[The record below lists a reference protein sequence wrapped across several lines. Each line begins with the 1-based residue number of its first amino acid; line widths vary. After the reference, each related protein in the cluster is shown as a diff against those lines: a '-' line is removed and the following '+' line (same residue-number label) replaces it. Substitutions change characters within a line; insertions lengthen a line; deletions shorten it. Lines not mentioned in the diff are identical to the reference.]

1 MISDELKT
9 LTEKYISTTE
19 ALLADKKFGEGIFG
33 MPDRSKSDP
42 CHVNYFNA
50 VKDVIEKVVAAGLS
64 RTDADDIAEFLLRG
78 NASHPCNNLA
88 SWMIMAV
95 EQFSLQII
103 PFMSD
108 SCKDDLSRFY
118 SKKYPRLQRIPFQ
131 QQIVKALK
139 K

>member
-9 LTEKYISTTE
+9 ITEEYISTTE

-50 VKDVIEKVVAAGLS
+50 VKDVIEKAVAAGLS
-64 RTDADDIAEFLLRG
+64 PAEADDITEFLLRG
-78 NASHPCNNLA
+78 NASQPCNNLA
-88 SWMIMAV
+88 SWMIIAV
-95 EQFSLQII
+95 EQFAMQTI
-103 PFMSD
+103 PFI
-108 SCKDDLSRFY
+108 SRSKKEELFQYY
-118 SKKYPRLQRIPFQ
+118 SKKNPRLQRMPFQ